1 MDRRDDKDR
10 RGDMDRH
17 DEESCARAWSALSGV
32 HALVTE
38 QLAAAL
44 EACSG
49 LTITEFE
56 VLLRLGAAGAAG
68 VRLGALCP
76 AVRLT
81 QPSLSRAVARLERQ
95 GRVRRAGAPGDGRGV
110 LVSLTP
116 AGRVVLARASAVH
129 DRIIRGLLLD
139 QLTPDEQDLLTR
151 ALTRVIR
158 SAPDEPDLAK
168 ERS

>member
-1 MDRRDDKDR
+1 MDS
-10 RGDMDRH
+10 H
-17 DEESCARAWSALSGV
+17 DEQSCARAWSALSAA
-32 HALVTE
+32 HALVSE
-38 QLAAAL
+38 RLAAAL
-44 EACSG
+44 VAGPG
-49 LTITEFE
+49 LSITEFS
-56 VLLRLGAAGAAG
+56 VLLQLGAAGPAG

-76 AVRLT
+76 PIRLT

-116 AGRVVLARASAVH
+116 AGRAVLAQASAVH
-129 DRIIRGLLLD
+129 DRTIRALLLN

-151 ALTRVIR
+151 ALTRVIS
-158 SAPDEPDLAK
+158 SAAEEPDFAK

>member
-1 MDRRDDKDR
+1 MDS
-10 RGDMDRH
+10 H
-17 DEESCARAWSALSGV
+17 DEQSCARAWSALSAA

-38 QLAAAL
+38 QLAVAL
-44 EACSG
+44 EAGSG
-49 LTITEFE
+49 LTITEFG
-56 VLLRLGAAGAAG
+56 VLLQLGAAGPAG

-76 AVRLT
+76 AIRLT

-95 GRVRRAGAPGDGRGV
+95 GRVRRAGVPGDGRGV

-116 AGRVVLARASAVH
+116 AGRTALAQASAVH
-129 DRIIRGLLLD
+129 DRTIRALLLD
-139 QLTPDEQDLLTR
+139 RLTPAEQDLLTR

-158 SAPDEPDLAK
+158 SAPEEPDLAK

>member
-1 MDRRDDKDR
+1 
-10 RGDMDRH
+10 MDRH
-17 DEESCARAWSALSGV
+17 DEQSCARAWSALSAA
-32 HALVTE
+32 HALVTG

-44 EACSG
+44 AAGPG

-56 VLLRLGAAGAAG
+56 VLLQLGAAGPAG
-68 VRLGALCP
+68 MRPGALCP
-76 AVRLT
+76 SIRLT

-95 GRVRRAGAPGDGRGV
+95 GRVRRAAAPGDGRGV

-116 AGRVVLARASAVH
+116 AGRTVLAQASAAH
-129 DRIIRGLLLD
+129 DRTIRAVLLD
-139 QLTPDEQDLLTR
+139 QLTPEEQDLLTR

-158 SAPDEPDLAK
+158 SAPEEPDLAK